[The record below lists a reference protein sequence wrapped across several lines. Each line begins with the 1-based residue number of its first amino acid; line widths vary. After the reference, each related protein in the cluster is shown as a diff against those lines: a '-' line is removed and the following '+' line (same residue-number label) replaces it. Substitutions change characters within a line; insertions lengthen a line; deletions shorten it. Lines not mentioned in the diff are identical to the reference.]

1 MKIRVLLALVFPFGS
16 LLTLLITSRYTI
28 NISPRDKSSVDN
40 SEFVSDTSGRAFR
53 VGDYLSPKSG
63 FADED
68 SESVLLSNL
77 GPKLIELAPLIL
89 KIRSQFQTDGGLT
102 EDQKEILTKGSPA
115 DRYQ

>member
-53 VGDYLSPKSG
+53 VDDYLKKSG

-68 SESVLLSNL
+68 SESVLLSKL

-89 KIRSQFQTDGGLT
+89 KI
-102 EDQKEILTKGSPA
+102 
-115 DRYQ
+115 